1 MVVIGTVIVAV
12 IVFGIPVYIRKP
24 IDKKIIRIILAA
36 YVVGILIL
44 TLGIRSYD
52 DESTINLQFFHGLE
66 RIWFQLSNSFRKYG
80 HKYDLQQLWMM
91 RRGICNILLNI
102 ILFVPVGYLA
112 PMSFKKVDKWYK
124 LLGIG
129 FGFTFCIETLQLL
142 THRGWFDV
150 DDLVL
155 NTFGAML
162 GWAFYR
168 KKLVENVDT

>member
-1 MVVIGTVIVAV
+1 MVIIGTFIAAV
-12 IVFGIPVYIRKP
+12 IVFGIPVYLRKQKN
-24 IDKKIIRIILAA
+24 KKIIWSIMAS

-80 HKYDLQQLWMM
+80 HRYDLQQLWMM
-91 RRGICNILLNI
+91 RRGICNILLNV
-102 ILFVPVGYLA
+102 ILFVPVGYLT
-112 PMSFKKVDKWYK
+112 PLTFKQVGKWYK
-124 LLGIG
+124 MLAFG
-129 FGFTFCIETLQLL
+129 FGFTFCIEILQSL

-162 GWAFYR
+162 GWALYR
-168 KKLVENVDT
+168 KKLVENVET

>member
-1 MVVIGTVIVAV
+1 MVIIGTLIAAV
-12 IVFGIPVYIRKP
+12 IVFGFPVYVKKP
-24 IDKKIIRIILAA
+24 VDKRIVRIIMIA
-36 YVVGILIL
+36 YIAVVLIL

-52 DESTINLQFFHGLE
+52 DVSTINLQFFHGFE

-102 ILFVPVGYLA
+102 ILFVPVGYLT
-112 PMSFKKVDKWYK
+112 PLTFRKVNKWWK
-124 LLGIG
+124 LLAVG

-155 NTFGAML
+155 NTLGTML
-162 GWAFYR
+162 GWVLYR
-168 KKLVENVDT
+168 RYCFH